1 MTFLIPG
8 LLPYGYLVLL
18 HGDPGCW
25 QVRYSAGVDEAR
37 CGWAAV
43 PAEESVG
50 AGCSRGPAIYF
61 NADMSSL
68 DFREEYDL
76 HEIKNGREFRFEPD
90 FNLYRQAQF
99 VKTMNKYKPSIIC
112 IDSLSSCSGGEGSG

>member
-1 MTFLIPG
+1 MKHVVDG
-8 LLPYGYLVLL
+8 LPFQLKNQLV
-18 HGDPGCW
+18 PV
-25 QVRYSAGVDEAR
+25 QQ
-37 CGWAAV
+37 
-43 PAEESVG
+43 
-50 AGCSRGPAIYF
+50 GPAIYF

-112 IDSLSSCSGGEGSG
+112 IDSLSSCSGAKAGMRTRQFVSLSIG